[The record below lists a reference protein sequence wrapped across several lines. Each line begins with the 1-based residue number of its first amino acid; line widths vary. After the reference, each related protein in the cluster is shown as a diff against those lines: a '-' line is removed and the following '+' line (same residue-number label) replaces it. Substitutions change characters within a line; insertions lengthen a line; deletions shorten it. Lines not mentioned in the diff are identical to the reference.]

1 MNYAD
6 TGILL
11 KSYVEE
17 ENSSLADR
25 ILHSLGAPFFYSHL
39 HEIELP
45 NAIRLEV
52 FRGEISQAQSET
64 ALGAFRSDI
73 EGGRLARF
81 SYDLAGI
88 FSAAERLSLKH
99 SARIGARSMDL
110 LHIAAALEAGCTHFA
125 SLDKRQRE
133 CAALEGLTI
142 HPAEF

>member
-17 ENSSLADR
+17 ENSSLADN
-25 ILHSLGAPFFYSHL
+25 ILRSLGAPFFYSHL
-39 HEIELP
+39 HEIEIP
-45 NAIRLEV
+45 NAIRLKV

-73 EGGRLARF
+73 DSGRLARF
-81 SYDLAGI
+81 PYDLAGI
-88 FSAAERLSLKH
+88 FSTAERPSHKH
-99 SARIGARSMDL
+99 SATIGARSMDL

-125 SLDKRQRE
+125 SFDKRQRE
-133 CAALEGLTI
+133 CAALEGFAI
-142 HPAEF
+142 HPAQ

>member
-39 HEIELP
+39 HEIEIP
-45 NAIRLEV
+45 NAIRLKV

-73 EGGRLARF
+73 DSGRLTRF

-88 FSAAERLSLKH
+88 FSVGVRLSSKH
-99 SARIGARSMDL
+99 SASIGA
-110 LHIAAALEAGCTHFA
+110 EA
-125 SLDKRQRE
+125 
-133 CAALEGLTI
+133 
-142 HPAEF
+142 

>member
-45 NAIRLEV
+45 NAIRLKV

-73 EGGRLARF
+73 DSGRLARF

-88 FSAAERLSLKH
+88 FSAVERLSHKH
-99 SARIGARSMDL
+99 SATIGARSMDL
-110 LHIAAALEAGCTHFA
+110 LHIATALEAGCTHFA
-125 SLDKRQRE
+125 SFDKRQRE
-133 CAALEGLTI
+133 YAALEGLNI
-142 HPAEF
+142 YPA

>member
-6 TGILL
+6 TGMLI

-39 HEIELP
+39 HEIEIP
-45 NAIRLEV
+45 NAIRLKV

-64 ALGAFRSDI
+64 AFGAFRSDI
-73 EGGRLARF
+73 DSGRLARF
-81 SYDLAGI
+81 SYDLDGI

-125 SLDKRQRE
+125 SLDELQRE

-142 HPAEF
+142 HPAQF